1 MTIYITEL
9 VTGLLVIAGLFIWG
23 RGNWRLLEMSTIAEL
38 VRANFREELVRWYRY
53 RSSSSL
59 PIDELYEHSPAA
71 LRYPRD
77 RVLRRLSK
85 LNNEFQRNRI
95 IRSLDLK

>member
-1 MTIYITEL
+1 MWI
-9 VTGLLVIAGLFIWG
+9 
-23 RGNWRLLEMSTIAEL
+23 TIAPF
-38 VRANFREELVRWYRY
+38 VTRWYRY

-59 PIDELYEHSPAA
+59 PLDGLYEHSPAA
-71 LRYPRD
+71 RRYPRD
-77 RVLRRLSK
+77 CVLRRLLK

>member
-1 MTIYITEL
+1 
-9 VTGLLVIAGLFIWG
+9 
-23 RGNWRLLEMSTIAEL
+23 MSTIAEL

-59 PIDELYEHSPAA
+59 PLDELYEYSPAA
-71 LRYPRD
+71 RRYPRD
-77 RVLRRLSK
+77 RVLRRLFK

>member
-1 MTIYITEL
+1 
-9 VTGLLVIAGLFIWG
+9 
-23 RGNWRLLEMSTIAEL
+23 MSTIAEL
-38 VRANFREELVRWYRY
+38 VRANFREELARWY

-59 PIDELYEHSPAA
+59 PLDELYEHSPAA
-71 LRYPRD
+71 RRYPRD
-77 RVLRRLSK
+77 RVLRRLFR